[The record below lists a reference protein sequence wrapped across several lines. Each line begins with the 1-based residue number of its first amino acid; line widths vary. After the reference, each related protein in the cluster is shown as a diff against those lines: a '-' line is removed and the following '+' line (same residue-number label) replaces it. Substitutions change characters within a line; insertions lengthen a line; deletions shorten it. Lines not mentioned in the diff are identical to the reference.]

1 MEKPRVV
8 IVDYYYENI
17 SQEQEVL
24 GQLDVDLK
32 DFHCSTEDEVI
43 AAASDCDAMICQ
55 FAPIT
60 RRVIEKL
67 ERCKVIVRYAI
78 GVDNIDVKA
87 AEEHGIYVCN
97 VPDYGIDEVSNHAIA
112 LLLDCAKKLTYLA
125 GQVKLGNCSYTC
137 TKPLYRME
145 GKTLGLVGFGRIPRM
160 VARKMG
166 GFGVNILAYD
176 PMMNTDAAKELNVQP
191 VTLEELLERSDYIS
205 VHCPLT
211 ESTRHMFDREAFSKM
226 KPTAIFINTARG
238 AVVKEEDLVWALQ
251 EGVISMAGLDVT
263 ETEPIPTD
271 HPLLKLDNA
280 VVTPHAAWYSVEAV
294 TSLQR
299 KAAEEVARV
308 LSGEPPKNPVNDP
321 QKKK

>member
-1 MEKPRVV
+1 MSKMKVV

-17 SQEQEVL
+17 DQEREIL
-24 GQLDVDLK
+24 GQLDVDLS
-32 DFHCSTEDEVI
+32 DYHCSTEEEVI
-43 AAASDCDAMICQ
+43 SAAADCDAMICQ

-60 RRVIEKL
+60 RRVIERL

-78 GVDNIDVKA
+78 GVDNINVKA
-87 AEEHGIYVCN
+87 AEEHGIFVCN
-97 VPDYGIDEVSNHAIA
+97 VPDYGVDEVSNQAIA

-125 GQVKLGNCSYTC
+125 GQVKKGNCGYTC
-137 TKPLYRME
+137 VKPLYRME
-145 GKTLGLVGFGRIPRM
+145 GKTLGLVGFGRIPQA

-176 PMMNTDAAKELNVQP
+176 PMMNEAAARGLKVQP
-191 VTLEELLERSDYIS
+191 VTLDELLERSDYIS

-211 ESTRHMFDREAFSKM
+211 EETRHMFDRAAFSKM

-238 AVVKEEDLVWALQ
+238 GVVKEADLVWALE
-251 EGVISMAGLDVT
+251 EGVIGMAGLDVT
-263 ETEPIPTD
+263 ETEPIPMD

-280 VVTPHAAWYSVEAV
+280 VVTPHAAWYSEEAI

-299 KAAEEVARV
+299 KAAQEVAGV
-308 LSGEPPKNPVNDP
+308 LSGQPPRNPVNHP
-321 QKKK
+321 QTK